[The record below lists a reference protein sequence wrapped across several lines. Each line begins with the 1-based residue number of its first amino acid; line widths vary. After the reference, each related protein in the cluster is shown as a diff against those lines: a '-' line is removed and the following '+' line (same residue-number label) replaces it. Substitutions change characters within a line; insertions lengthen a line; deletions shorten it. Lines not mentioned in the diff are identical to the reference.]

1 VRRFRDRLA
10 LERTWASI
18 PPIYPAPLIF
28 QRSKDIML
36 ADLRILFHYRELLWM
51 WILREI
57 RVRYKQSILGAAW
70 AILQPL
76 SMMII
81 FTLVFSLLAKVPTD
95 GIPYPIFSYSAVL
108 PWTFFAT
115 SISLGVPSLVNNL
128 NLVTKTYF
136 PREILPLGAIGAGF
150 LDLVIASTIF
160 LIMFLIYRMPLT
172 WALLWLPLILALQVM
187 LMIGVALLGAAVN
200 VLYRDVRFVVPLGLQ
215 LWLYASPVIYS
226 VSLVPENLRP
236 LYMLNPMAGIIDA
249 YRQVLLYGEPPN
261 GLYLGLS
268 AAVAVVMFVA
278 GYWVFKRL
286 EVIFADII

>member
-1 VRRFRDRLA
+1 
-10 LERTWASI
+10 
-18 PPIYPAPLIF
+18 
-28 QRSKDIML
+28 ML
-36 ADLRILFHYRELLWM
+36 ADLRILFRYRELLWM

-187 LMIGVALLGAAVN
+187 LMIGVTLLGAAVN

-268 AAVAVVMFVA
+268 AAVAVVMFLA